1 MRKIVFGTFTVGT
14 GENRTVYGSAV
25 WIRANHFSTGRNRT
39 YIENPCTQ
47 VTVKQLVAVFLQAI
61 RSATQLA
68 GPLAAK
74 GGGGGGGGYSKMV
87 EFVCELF
94 SVLVASGQA
103 DLVLDTSG
111 KDSVVDPGC
120 LSRIRHFS
128 IPDPHHI

>member
-1 MRKIVFGTFTVGT
+1 M
-14 GENRTVYGSAV
+14 EA
-25 WIRANHFSTGRNRT
+25 
-39 YIENPCTQ
+39 PCTQ

-68 GPLAAK
+68 GPVAAK
-74 GGGGGGGGYSKMV
+74 GGGGGGYSKMV

-111 KDSVVDPGC
+111 EDSVDTLWIRNF
-120 LSRIRHFS
+120 LSRIPDPTFFHPGSEFFS
-128 IPDPHHI
+128 IPDPHLRS

>member
-1 MRKIVFGTFTVGT
+1 
-14 GENRTVYGSAV
+14 
-25 WIRANHFSTGRNRT
+25 
-39 YIENPCTQ
+39 

-68 GPLAAK
+68 GPVTAK
-74 GGGGGGGGYSKMV
+74 GGGGGGYSKMV

-111 KDSVVDPGC
+111 EDSVVDPGC
-120 LSRIRHFS
+120 LSRIRLFS
-128 IPDPHHI
+128 IPDPIFLHPGSTSKNLSTGIF